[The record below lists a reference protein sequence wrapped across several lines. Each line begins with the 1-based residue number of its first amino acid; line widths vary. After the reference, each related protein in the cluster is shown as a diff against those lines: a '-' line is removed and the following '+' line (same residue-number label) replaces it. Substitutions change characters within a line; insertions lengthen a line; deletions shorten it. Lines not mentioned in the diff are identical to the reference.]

1 MRAQFLW
8 LFAIILGFFFSCVHK
23 QNIDNRY
30 GDRVSYGTHVGI
42 DYGMPNGTPI
52 IACSDG
58 EVIAI
63 YEQDNAYYEG
73 GTSIRILHV
82 SEGKDRPNF
91 ISIYA
96 HLKKPLVGIF
106 ERVERGQLIG
116 LSGESNNGY
125 PHLHFQLMKPG
136 TLGEMKLSNTYNP
149 SKFAISG
156 KLQCFDP
163 SKDYSEF
170 SETEIT
176 RPVPCGE
183 HRKELETKII
193 LSQ

>member
-8 LFAIILGFFFSCVHK
+8 LIAIILGFVFSCVHSQK
-23 QNIDNRY
+23 IDYHY
-30 GDRVSYGTHVGI
+30 GERKSFGIHVGI

-63 YEQDNAYYEG
+63 YDTGNAYYEG
-73 GTSIRILHV
+73 GTSIRVLHV
-82 SEGKDRPNF
+82 SEKKDHPNF
-91 ISIYA
+91 ISIYV

-106 ERVERGQLIG
+106 EMVKRGQLIG

-163 SKDYSEF
+163 SKDYSEY
-170 SETEIT
+170 SQTEIT
-176 RPVPCGE
+176 RPVSCGE
-183 HRKELETKII
+183 HRKELKMKIT